1 MPVPE
6 ADAPALLL
14 VDIRCEVVVD
24 CVVKDDLLLDAGLS
38 VVVVTGVLVVVDTG
52 ALLVSFEVFLVP
64 LSLQPRDR
72 DNDTECGV
80 AFEYLL
86 LDAIA
91 PSRDSCSCALRL
103 RALSSLYC
111 SSLSAA
117 LFFAL
122 GFDVLFDR
130 PPAIVLKLLCC
141 RLYHLVLNGVAIIIM

>member
-1 MPVPE
+1 MPLP
-6 ADAPALLL
+6 LL
-14 VDIRCEVVVD
+14 
-24 CVVKDDLLLDAGLS
+24 
-38 VVVVTGVLVVVDTG
+38 
-52 ALLVSFEVFLVP
+52 
-64 LSLQPRDR
+64 PRDG
-72 DNDTECGV
+72 DDDTDCGV
-80 AFEYLL
+80 AFDDLL

-91 PSRDSCSCALRL
+91 PPRESCSCALRL
-103 RALSSLYC
+103 RVLSSFCC